1 VDTSY
6 FVSGYI
12 DDTYFGWERY
22 AEANLTVDSTLQAEG
37 TKFILIEDGAT
48 LSAETF
54 LYGPTADVYAIGS
67 IILAP
72 APILRTRAVIVGDL
86 NA

>member
-1 VDTSY
+1 MDTSY

-12 DDTYFGWERY
+12 DDTYFTWYRNT
-22 AEANLTVDSTLQAEG
+22 EANLTVDTALQAEG
-37 TKFILIEDGAT
+37 TKFILIDDSAT

-54 LYGPTADVYAIGS
+54 LYGPTADVTAIGS

-86 NA
+86 NG